1 MKILLALLSILSS
14 ISVVLAD
21 IPPIR
26 EENKPTNESTC
37 LGFALFSLG
46 IIVLAGWIL
55 KKRSVKANG

>member
-21 IPPIR
+21 IPPSR
-26 EENKPTNESTC
+26 EENKPASESTC

-46 IIVLAGWIL
+46 IIVLAGWVL
-55 KKRSVKANG
+55 KKRSVKENG